1 MTLSVYKFKTSS
13 SLNTQ
18 EVQDRLNVRAVER
31 DEMKSS
37 NHNSHNIFR
46 EFSFNVTFSPLKKH
60 FTRVKGNLKRMR
72 LCVREYMPNC
82 W

>member
-1 MTLSVYKFKTSS
+1 MTLSVYKLKTSS

-31 DEMKSS
+31 DEMKSP

-60 FTRVKGNLKRMR
+60 FYEGKRKLETDAVM
-72 LCVREYMPNC
+72 CQGIHA
-82 W
+82 

>member
-1 MTLSVYKFKTSS
+1 MTLSVYKLKTSS

-37 NHNSHNIFR
+37 HHNSHNIFR
-46 EFSFNVTFSPLKKH
+46 EFSFNVAFSPLKTH